1 MIWKLGSLCETKEKI
16 MEMGWQVAA
25 GGLWHWKGFKLHS
38 QQLCQVHC
46 HRVCLP
52 ACHSECCQVSFQ
64 TSYLHVSQANHVN
77 SRAACAFST
86 EFVPNTDAQMHMFYC
101 HYISVMMWEPK
112 GWSGLQV
119 ALMSWLQPQHHERKK
134 KTSWRTWGNAKTESS
149 FSGILTQ
156 GLCHCPRRHG
166 FCGILV

>member
-52 ACHSECCQVSFQ
+52 ACHSECSQVSFQ
-64 TSYLHVSQANHVN
+64 TSYLHISQANHVN
-77 SRAACAFST
+77 SRATCAFST
-86 EFVPNTDAQMHMFYC
+86 EIVPNTDAQMHMFCC

-134 KTSWRTWGNAKTESS
+134 KKKLPEGLGVMQKPSPLSQGSWLRDFVTV
-149 FSGILTQ
+149 
-156 GLCHCPRRHG
+156 HG
-166 FCGILV
+166 DMDFVEY